1 MQAATTNPRRA
12 LHGVHSLLS
21 IALLI
26 ALLFTTA
33 ARSEQDDTQKPI
45 NPAPSRR
52 YPDLPVLGYVT
63 PWNTLGT
70 QLVEDHRQKFDIV
83 CPVWYTVHAVG
94 QQEGYEVRGGPPNDD
109 DAAWYK
115 RLQQPSSA
123 SPDGAELKPVQVAP
137 RFILDGWTE
146 VDFRDLVFNETRWH
160 LLAGAIAGVV
170 DDMAFDGV
178 VFESGAT
185 HLLAQ
190 VLAPLADALHRDG
203 RLLVVVTQPIRST
216 GDKFGGADAAGAQ
229 AAAMIES
236 ANDLLLQALPRLA
249 LVADF
254 FSVMTYDMTGPGGR
268 ELSREGIAPGSK
280 MAEVA
285 ATGNVREP
293 GPNTSAGWVRE
304 NLVMFIEATDPAGG
318 ARQQQQQ
325 QQQFEPNL
333 ELQQASRKFLMGAPL
348 YGYKYPILYANKATG
363 KIVRPTPVDP
373 SPHHAMM
380 TGPAAPRPR
389 HRLPEG
395 ATPILQSGGEP
406 VTAREI
412 ADVMREHGPEVLRAE
427 PAGEYYFDYEA
438 RAGAGWWRVFVP
450 TVESL
455 GGVLGTIQEVV
466 DDDLVYTFGGAGV
479 ALWEVGQSTDE
490 LLASL

>member
-1 MQAATTNPRRA
+1 MQVATTKSRRA
-12 LHGVHSLLS
+12 LQGVHSLLS

-26 ALLFTTA
+26 AILFTTT
-33 ARSEQDDTQKPI
+33 ARGEKDDTQKPI
-45 NPAPSRR
+45 SSDQSRR

-63 PWNTLGT
+63 PWNSLGT

-94 QQEGYEVRGGPPNDD
+94 HNYEVKGGPPNDD

-115 RLQQPSSA
+115 RLQQPSAA
-123 SPDGAELKPVQVAP
+123 SDGAELRPVQVVP
-137 RFILDGWTE
+137 RFILDGWSE
-146 VDFRDLVFNETRWH
+146 ADFRNLVFNETRWH
-160 LLAGAIAGVV
+160 MLSDAIMGVV
-170 DDMAFDGV
+170 EDMAFDGV

-185 HLLAQ
+185 HLLHQ
-190 VLAPLADALHRDG
+190 VLTPLADALHRG
-203 RLLVVVTQPIRST
+203 EKLLIIVTQPIRMP
-216 GDKFGGADAAGAQ
+216 GDKFDALSGTQ
-229 AAAMIES
+229 AAMIES
-236 ANDLLLQALPRLA
+236 ANNLLLQALPQLA

-254 FSVMTYDMTGPGGR
+254 FSIMTYDMTGPGGR
-268 ELSREGIAPGSK
+268 ELSRQGIAPDSK

-285 ATGNVREP
+285 ATGNIREP
-293 GPNTSAGWVRE
+293 GPNTSADWVRE
-304 NLVMFIEATDPAGG
+304 NLVMFIEATDPASTK
-318 ARQQQQQ
+318 QQQ
-325 QQQFEPNL
+325 QQQFESNL

-363 KIVRPTPVDP
+363 KIVKPTPVDP

-380 TGPAAPRPR
+380 TGPSAPKPR
-389 HRLPEG
+389 HKLPEG
-395 ATPILQSGGEP
+395 STPFLRSGGEP

-412 ADVMREHGPEVLRAE
+412 ADVMKEHKPEVLQSE

-438 RAGAGWWRVFVP
+438 KAGEGYWRVFIP

-455 GGVLGTIQEVV
+455 GSVLKTIKEVV

-479 ALWEVGQSTDE
+479 AFWEVGQSTDA